1 MGGKLVTAKAKATGT
16 NLCWGS
22 TEKNRAGAGTHR
34 ALCRYTTPE
43 CRQAIDEWKNYKS
56 AENYLLTAE
65 LPEIGAQQFGCWIAK
80 LLRLK

>member
-22 TEKNRAGAGTHR
+22 TEKNRAGAGTRHPNADR
-34 ALCRYTTPE
+34 RMEELQE
-43 CRQAIDEWKNYKS
+43 CRK
-56 AENYLLTAE
+56 LPTAE